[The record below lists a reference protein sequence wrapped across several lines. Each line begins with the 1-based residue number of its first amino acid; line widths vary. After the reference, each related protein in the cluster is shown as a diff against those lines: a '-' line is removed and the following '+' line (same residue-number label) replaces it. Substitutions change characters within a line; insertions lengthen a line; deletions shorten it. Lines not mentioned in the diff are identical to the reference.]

1 MVWRDCVLPKSPI
14 LLGAVT
20 GHSGDSFISAI
31 LCSDTT
37 PRLHLHHLHHPH
49 HLHPWL
55 LLLDEIVNWDW
66 SLLPPVKSVGC
77 VGGWFSLC
85 PDFSFDP
92 LLSRV
97 HRGLQMPLLF
107 CRLTFIE
114 NYAFIRSDSLVT
126 LCGATLLCR
135 VTQFPGCAVQN
146 LRGRCGDN
154 LWWDGG
160 QPCYSASPLI
170 YANSGKVWWCIWCF
184 CSMVST

>member
-1 MVWRDCVLPKSPI
+1 M
-14 LLGAVT
+14 
-20 GHSGDSFISAI
+20 
-31 LCSDTT
+31 
-37 PRLHLHHLHHPH
+37 
-49 HLHPWL
+49 
-55 LLLDEIVNWDW
+55 
-66 SLLPPVKSVGC
+66 GC
-77 VGGWFSLC
+77 VGGWFSLW
-85 PDFSFDP
+85 PGFYLDP

-97 HRGLQMPLLF
+97 HWGLQMQLLF

-170 YANSGKVWWCIWCF
+170 YANSGEVWRCMWCF
-184 CSMVST
+184 CSMVTWYMVQCTFIQGTMLAQPVQGA